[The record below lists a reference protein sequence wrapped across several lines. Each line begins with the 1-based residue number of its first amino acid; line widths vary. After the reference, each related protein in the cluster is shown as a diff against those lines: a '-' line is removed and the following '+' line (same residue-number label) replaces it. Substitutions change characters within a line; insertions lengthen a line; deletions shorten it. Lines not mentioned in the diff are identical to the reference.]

1 SAAHPSRALCPAPS
15 FPTRRSSDLRGEE
28 GLCLPLAEHADFPVV
43 HSHPVG
49 AVLVPGRLGR
59 ASLTCAGLWGI
70 ITHNAFGGAPLG
82 GDRSEEH
89 TSELQSRFELVCRLL
104 PEK

>member
-1 SAAHPSRALCPAPS
+1 MAFTSARVSA
-15 FPTRRSSDLRGEE
+15 SSLGQQVDLHVRGEE

-70 ITHNAFGGAPLG
+70 ITHTAFGGAPLG
-82 GDRSEEH
+82 GDS
-89 TSELQSRFELVCRLL
+89 L
-104 PEK
+104 PSF